1 MYKIFINDCVLIIT
15 ERSNVQ
21 HNNQLTINEEE
32 VESLIRKIFLDIE
45 SLSNEQYYLFT
56 DYPKDVLLALQKKF
70 KFIKAAGGIVVNKE
84 NKYLVIKRNKKWDF
98 PKGKLEKNETMRI
111 AAKREVM
118 EETGAK
124 DLTVLEKA
132 ISTYHV
138 YIIKKHIYLKKTNW
152 YHMIC
157 LSDQKLVPQTEEGI
171 AKAKWVSID
180 FMREKNVKTYQSIKE
195 IVDFLPYSI

>member
-15 ERSNVQ
+15 ERINIPQ
-21 HNNQLTINEEE
+21 NNLPTINEEE
-32 VESLIRKIFLDIE
+32 VESLIRKVSVDAE
-45 SLSNEQYYLFT
+45 SPVNEQYYLIT
-56 DYPKDVLLALQKKF
+56 DNPKEILLQLQKRF

-124 DLTVLEKA
+124 ELTVLEKA

-157 LSDQKLVPQTEEGI
+157 LSDQKLVPQMDEGI
-171 AKAKWVSID
+171 VKAKWVKIE
-180 FMREKNVKTYQSIKE
+180 FMREKSVKTYQSIKE

>member
-15 ERSNVQ
+15 ERTNVPQ
-21 HNNQLTINEEE
+21 NNPFIVKDEE
-32 VESLIRKIFLDIE
+32 VEALIRRICIDIE
-45 SLSNEQYYLFT
+45 TPSREQYYLIT
-56 DYPKDVLLALQKKF
+56 DNPKEILFDLQKKF

-84 NKYLVIKRNKKWDF
+84 NEYLVIKRNKKWDF
-98 PKGKLEKNETMRI
+98 PKGKLEKNESMRI

-118 EETGAK
+118 EETGVQE
-124 DLTVLEKA
+124 LTVLEKA

-152 YHMIC
+152 YHMIS
-157 LSDQKLVPQTEEGI
+157 LSNEKLVPQLEEGI
-171 AKAKWVSID
+171 VKAKWVNIE

-195 IVDFLPYSI
+195 IVNFLPYSI